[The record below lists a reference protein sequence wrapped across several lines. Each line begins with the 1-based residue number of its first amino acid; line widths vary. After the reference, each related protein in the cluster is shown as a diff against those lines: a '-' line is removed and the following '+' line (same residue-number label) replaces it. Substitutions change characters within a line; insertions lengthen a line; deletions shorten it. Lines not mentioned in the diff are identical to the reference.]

1 MTNDRYLEMFEIA
14 QSAMLA
20 NSNDDFDSVFETLGE
35 RADEIV
41 NELLARFPDSNPS
54 DEDVEDVLLDLGI
67 L

>member
-1 MTNDRYLEMFEIA
+1 MTNDRYMNMYEIA
-14 QSAMLA
+14 ESAMLA
-20 NSNDDFDSVFETLGE
+20 NSNDDFDAVFGILEE

>member
-20 NSNDDFDSVFETLGE
+20 NSNDDFETLGE
-35 RADEIV
+35 CADEIV